1 MERGFATL
9 SVFFF
14 FLQPARLGFHLYKSF
29 LSMVTSILTTI
40 VSFYLIFI
48 HSFGLSV
55 PLTKI
60 RHIF

>member
-1 MERGFATL
+1 MERRFATPL
-9 SVFFF
+9 VFF
-14 FLQPARLGFHLYKSF
+14 FLQPARLGFHLYKSS

-48 HSFGLSV
+48 HRFGLSV
-55 PLTKI
+55 PLAKI